1 MPGKEVVQL
10 YVRDVESSVIKPE
23 KELKAFEKVDLR
35 LVEEKEIVFTLD
47 KRAFAYYNVD
57 IKDWHV
63 ESGDFEILIG
73 RSSREIVL
81 KDTVYVESTMP
92 IRKRFHRN
100 STIDERHVRSKCER
114 NIQLRH
120 RGGSSENSR
129 DSPEPKATSYR
140 NSQK

>member
-1 MPGKEVVQL
+1 MPGKEAVQL
-10 YVRDVESSVIKPE
+10 YVRDVESSVIRPE

-35 LVEEKEIVFTLD
+35 PVEEKEIVFTLD

-92 IRKRFHRN
+92 IRK
-100 STIDERHVRSKCER
+100 K
-114 NIQLRH
+114 
-120 RGGSSENSR
+120 GSIETQR
-129 DSPEPKATSYR
+129 
-140 NSQK
+140 